1 MLAYPNEKRPP
12 FAHVPT
18 ALHERHLDEVF
29 TRLSTE
35 GIHCVGETPDGA
47 LRLDLSELTLRSGS
61 VARGQQALYAA
72 LDSLNIARVDLSPGD
87 VIAILGKQP
96 YAWAVARGL
105 ESGIAG
111 VANLL
116 HSLTPE
122 EIHDR
127 LEEAQT
133 FVSNDRVDEDDPQAT
148 FLKAHYSRGAAAD
161 LKANGLL
168 DGPIDDSYSRF
179 LEPVVESVPEL
190 PKAFQAE
197 IASWRS
203 PFNEGGR

>member
-1 MLAYPNEKRPP
+1 LLAYPNEKRPP
-12 FAHVPT
+12 LAHIPA
-18 ALHERHLDEVF
+18 ALRERSLNETFD
-29 TRLSTE
+29 RLEGE
-35 GIHCVGETPDGA
+35 GINCVGETPDGA

-96 YAWAVARGL
+96 YAWAVARAA

-116 HSLTPE
+116 HSITPE
-122 EIHDR
+122 EIFDR

-133 FVSNDRVDEDDPQAT
+133 FVANDRVSDDDPQAA

-161 LKANGLL
+161 LQAHGML
-168 DGPIDDSYSRF
+168 DGPIDDSYAHF
-179 LEPVVESVPEL
+179 LEPTVESVPEL
-190 PKAFQAE
+190 PKEFQGDLKP
-197 IASWRS
+197 WRS
-203 PFNEGGR
+203 PFNGGH